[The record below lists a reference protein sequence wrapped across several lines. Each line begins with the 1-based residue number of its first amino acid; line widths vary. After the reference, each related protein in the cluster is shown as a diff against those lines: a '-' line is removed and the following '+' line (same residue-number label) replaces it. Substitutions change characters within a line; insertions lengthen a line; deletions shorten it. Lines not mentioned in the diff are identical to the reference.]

1 MTTRY
6 VNLIPCL
13 TENFAFY
20 YILVRYSLFSCLL
33 AISFSFTPH
42 ISPLNKTPFIFIS
55 HTTYVVA
62 LQIVPLSD
70 NVTEVATTMAMTPNG
85 TDAEKEMIRALE
97 YKDGMNVLG
106 KL

>member
-1 MTTRY
+1 M
-6 VNLIPCL
+6 IQ
-13 TENFAFY
+13 
-20 YILVRYSLFSCLL
+20 
-33 AISFSFTPH
+33 
-42 ISPLNKTPFIFIS
+42 PFIPSS
-55 HTTYVVA
+55 HTIYVVV